1 MESRLFSERWI
12 FSHLSPKLKD
22 STLAEGTARPHTATL
37 KMAPQLIRVQMFND
51 DVSVYSLSYGYSL
64 AENDCSDIQFT
75 PANT

>member
-1 MESRLFSERWI
+1 M
-12 FSHLSPKLKD
+12 
-22 STLAEGTARPHTATL
+22 AEGTAGPHTATL
-37 KMAPQLIRVQMFND
+37 MAPQLIRVQMFND